1 MCGKYVD
8 EMAAKKSAGVTPEV
22 NQRYPLDAGTKHA
35 SNQIYHGFKTQWYQ
49 WTQPRTDDL

>member
-22 NQRYPLDAGTKHA
+22 NQRCPLDAGTKHA
-35 SNQIYHGFKTQWYQ
+35 RNQIYPGFKTQWYQ